1 VPRVS
6 LEQYKNNLKEIIRI
20 SKENNIQPVLLTRP
34 YIWNSPDELWWKYFA
49 PDYNSST
56 IQIAKREGIPVI
68 DVYTYFKDKEL
79 YFEDESHF
87 SRMGHMVASVIIYE
101 SIFSSLPSTLRTI
114 NISEY
119 LERLYN
125 DFNGTKTLI
134 PKKLNSKL
142 TNFFSDDFYWTKG
155 NGIISDVQYDKQPQ
169 DNFLVVKT
177 FGWNPLRNE
186 LMKPVLN

>member
-1 VPRVS
+1 
-6 LEQYKNNLKEIIRI
+6 
-20 SKENNIQPVLLTRP
+20 
-34 YIWNSPDELWWKYFA
+34 
-49 PDYNSST
+49 
-56 IQIAKREGIPVI
+56 
-68 DVYTYFKDKEL
+68 
-79 YFEDESHF
+79 
-87 SRMGHMVASVIIYE
+87 MGHMVASVIIYE

-186 LMKPVLN
+186 LMKLKLRVFANGIELKYSHKDKNSYYFVLDKNVMQINEIQINSSTFIPTMITDSLELMSHQ